1 MQASDGRVA
10 ARTVSQK
17 NGRARL
23 TLDAPARRI
32 YVDREDHLEHMMTA
46 VTFDTLKFAKKLEA
60 AGLPPAQ
67 AEAIADA
74 FREATSEELVTRD
87 YLDARLEGI
96 KGSIEAAK
104 GDIIKWVAGLL
115 IAQAALVATLV
126 KLL

>member
-1 MQASDGRVA
+1 
-10 ARTVSQK
+10 
-17 NGRARL
+17 
-23 TLDAPARRI
+23 
-32 YVDREDHLEHMMTA
+32 MTA

-60 AGLPPAQ
+60 AGLPTPQ

-74 FREATSEELVTRD
+74 FRDATSDQLVTRD

-96 KGSIEAAK
+96 KSSIEAAK
-104 GDIIKWVAGLL
+104 GDLIKWVAGLL